1 MSAAIMTGSVGS
13 KTAGFYYDPLSAAQP
28 VCLPGSKSIAAR
40 ALVLSYVFGS
50 HTRLTGLPDCDDTRE
65 LAAAM
70 ELVAASGG
78 SQVEYNLGTGGT
90 SLRFFLALAASLPG
104 KDSVLDCSDALRRRP
119 LNPLIS
125 SLRQAGADIEC
136 LGAEG
141 CAPMRVRGKRLSGHG
156 VTVDSGISSQFAS
169 ALLMVSP
176 LWSSPFL
183 LPDVRGA
190 VSRPYIDMTLRMA
203 RAFGRKPE
211 GYCIEADWSAAS
223 YFYEYALLN
232 PGREVIIDNMPPL
245 KDSLQGDSVCA
256 DIFGRAGVRTEI
268 DGQGRGHI
276 CGDREIISRLRQTG
290 DLLRFGLADS
300 PDLVP
305 ALAVGLCCAGIRFSI
320 TDVAHLR
327 HKESDRL
334 SVLAEELGKAGYEI
348 ECGQDRMSWNG
359 IKKEVM
365 SDAEFDSHGDHR
377 MAMSF
382 VTAAPALGEIRMRDA
397 DVVTKSFPDFYS
409 QVGRVGVIRRI
420 R

>member
-1 MSAAIMTGSVGS
+1 MTGGDGS
-13 KTAGFYYDPLSAAQP
+13 KTAGFFYDSEAVGQP

-40 ALVLSYVFGS
+40 ALVLSYVFGN

-203 RAFGRKPE
+203 RAFGRKSE
-211 GYCIEADWSAAS
+211 EYCI
-223 YFYEYALLN
+223 
-232 PGREVIIDNMPPL
+232 
-245 KDSLQGDSVCA
+245 
-256 DIFGRAGVRTEI
+256 
-268 DGQGRGHI
+268 
-276 CGDREIISRLRQTG
+276 
-290 DLLRFGLADS
+290 
-300 PDLVP
+300 
-305 ALAVGLCCAGIRFSI
+305 
-320 TDVAHLR
+320 
-327 HKESDRL
+327 
-334 SVLAEELGKAGYEI
+334 
-348 ECGQDRMSWNG
+348 
-359 IKKEVM
+359 
-365 SDAEFDSHGDHR
+365 
-377 MAMSF
+377 
-382 VTAAPALGEIRMRDA
+382 
-397 DVVTKSFPDFYS
+397 
-409 QVGRVGVIRRI
+409 
-420 R
+420 

>member
-1 MSAAIMTGSVGS
+1 MSAVITTGGEGGCAAIFS
-13 KTAGFYYDPLSAAQP
+13 YDYQSAVQP

-40 ALVLSYVFGS
+40 AFVLSYVFGN

-70 ELVAASGG
+70 ARLAEAGDSM
-78 SQVEYNLGTGGT
+78 VEYNLGTGGT

-119 LNPLIS
+119 LDPLIR

-169 ALLMVSP
+169 ALLMASP

-183 LPDVRGA
+183 LPENQNS

-203 RAFGRKPE
+203 GAFSRKPE
-211 GYCIEADWSAAS
+211 EYRIEADWSAAS

-256 DIFGRAGVRTEI
+256 DIFARVGVRTEI
-268 DGQGRGHI
+268 DGQGHGHI
-276 CGDREIISRLRQTG
+276 CCDTEVISRMRQTG
-290 DLLRFGLADS
+290 EVLRFGLGDS

-348 ECGQDRMSWNG
+348 ECRHDRMSWNG
-359 IKKEVM
+359 IRKEVL

-382 VTAAPALGEIRMRDA
+382 VTAVPSLGEIRMRDA
-397 DVVTKSFPDFYS
+397 DAVTKSFPDFYS
-409 QVGRVGVIRRI
+409 QVSRLGIIRRS
-420 R
+420 